1 MLRVQWMASGE
12 ELLQLSPEEFLTE
25 AERAAEATN
34 AGTISVAA
42 LKRHLHRRLGL
53 PPRFRQKIFA
63 ETDAEAARN
72 GETALKDTELLV
84 PPVTL
89 QLLILSICPLPSEEH
104 RKFFDATEQDCQE
117 SVERFL
123 QIPCDPNLLGKH
135 QETALH
141 CAAYRNSVSC
151 CRLLIEA
158 RGELDTTLPVFG
170 VLQRG
175 SGHTPLHVAC
185 RFGHPEIVKLL
196 LEARADKN
204 KAHPMDGIT
213 PLYIA
218 AAEHQLES
226 LQLLIQH
233 QADVNQASTEHGL
246 TPLHLAAEDG
256 ALQVLDSLLAAKAHL
271 DRQDLRGATALHL
284 ACEEGHV
291 GVAYLLIEAQ
301 ANLNLPENTRGSTP
315 LHVACKKNQLATAQ
329 LLLGAMAAL
338 DPVDCRGST
347 PLRVACQRRAF
358 ALARLLMARSA
369 DVDKAL
375 RTERARKLDTSVSPN
390 VLTLIAH
397 DDANVGERSISK
409 KRRSAHEIETLETVA
424 AMVRMPAPT
433 AVSLSAVSLACE
445 RAYQWDMVL
454 NLLERGR
461 LDRLLRDQAPAE
473 RADGEVKE
481 GRTGRQRAAELAML
495 TAACRACA
503 AKISPQDFSASKMH
517 ITIRA
522 VWFKMCC
529 RAL

>member
-1 MLRVQWMASGE
+1 MASGE
-12 ELLQLSPEEFLTE
+12 ELQLSPEDFL
-25 AERAAEATN
+25 EAT
-34 AGTISVAA
+34 ATISVAE
-42 LKRHLHRRLGL
+42 LKRHLQRRLGL
-53 PPRFRQKIFA
+53 PPRFRQKIFDSA
-63 ETDAEAARN
+63 AQGEAAPIQ
-72 GETALKDTELLV
+72 DTELLV

-89 QLLILSICPLPSEEH
+89 QLLILSICPLAPEEH
-104 RKFFDATEQDCQE
+104 RKFFDATEQDCEE

-141 CAAYRNSVSC
+141 CAAYRNSVRC

-158 RGELDTTLPVFG
+158 RGDLDTTLP
-170 VLQRG
+170 
-175 SGHTPLHVAC
+175 VAC

-204 KAHPMDGIT
+204 KTHPMDGIT

-218 AAEHQLES
+218 AGEHQLES

-256 ALQVLDSLLAAKAHL
+256 ALQVLDSLLVAKAHL

-291 GVAYLLIEAQ
+291 GVAFLLIEAK

-315 LHVACKKNQLATAQ
+315 LHVTCKKNQLATAQ

-338 DPVDCRGST
+338 DPVGCRGST

-358 ALARLLMARSA
+358 ALARLLMARNA

-375 RTERARKLDTSVSPN
+375 RTERARKLDTSLP
-390 VLTLIAH
+390 
-397 DDANVGERSISK
+397 
-409 KRRSAHEIETLETVA
+409 
-424 AMVRMPAPT
+424 PT
-433 AVSLSAVSLACE
+433 S
-445 RAYQWDMVL
+445 
-454 NLLERGR
+454 
-461 LDRLLRDQAPAE
+461 
-473 RADGEVKE
+473 
-481 GRTGRQRAAELAML
+481 
-495 TAACRACA
+495 
-503 AKISPQDFSASKMH
+503 
-517 ITIRA
+517 
-522 VWFKMCC
+522 
-529 RAL
+529 

>member
-1 MLRVQWMASGE
+1 MASGE
-12 ELLQLSPEEFLTE
+12 ELQLSPEDFL
-25 AERAAEATN
+25 EAT
-34 AGTISVAA
+34 ATISVAE
-42 LKRHLHRRLGL
+42 LKRHLQRRLGL
-53 PPRFRQKIFA
+53 PPRFRQKIFDSA
-63 ETDAEAARN
+63 AQGEAAP
-72 GETALKDTELLV
+72 LQDTELLV

-89 QLLILSICPLPSEEH
+89 QLLILSICPLAPEEH
-104 RKFFDATEQDCQE
+104 RKFFDATEQDCEE

-123 QIPCDPNLLGKH
+123 PIPCDPNLLGKH

-141 CAAYRNSVSC
+141 CAAYRNSVRC

-158 RGELDTTLPVFG
+158 RGDLDTTLPVFG

-218 AAEHQLES
+218 AGEHQLES

-256 ALQVLDSLLAAKAHL
+256 ALQVLDSLLVAKAHL

-291 GVAYLLIEAQ
+291 GVAFLLIEAK

-315 LHVACKKNQLATAQ
+315 LHVTCKKNQLATAQ

-358 ALARLLMARSA
+358 ALARLLMARNA

-375 RTERARKLDTSVSPN
+375 RTERARKLDTSLSPN

-397 DDANVGERSISK
+397 DDANVSGERSVSK
-409 KRRSAHEIETLETVA
+409 KRCFGASQTEALET
-424 AMVRMPAPT
+424 
-433 AVSLSAVSLACE
+433 AVENS
-445 RAYQWDMVL
+445 
-454 NLLERGR
+454 RGI
-461 LDRLLRDQAPAE
+461 Q
-473 RADGEVKE
+473 
-481 GRTGRQRAAELAML
+481 
-495 TAACRACA
+495 
-503 AKISPQDFSASKMH
+503 
-517 ITIRA
+517 
-522 VWFKMCC
+522 
-529 RAL
+529 